1 MTIVDKFNEVANNYA
16 SSAGD
21 IGDITMRSAASMA
34 AAGNTLDETIAL
46 GVTANEVQQDADTV
60 GTALKTMSMR
70 LRGSKT
76 DLEAAGL
83 DTDGMA
89 TSVSKLRDEIQSL
102 SGVDI
107 MENEDT
113 YKSSYDILMGIGEVW
128 DKLSD
133 VNQANI
139 TELLFGK
146 RQTIVSIRSNAYC
159 KTHLIAGNP
168 LEPCTTIVEK
178 SHYDGLKTQGL
189 GVHAAKLLR
198 VIA

>member
-34 AAGNTLDETIAL
+34 AAGNTLDET
-46 GVTANEVQQDADTV
+46 
-60 GTALKTMSMR
+60 SM
-70 LRGSKT
+70 
-76 DLEAAGL
+76 
-83 DTDGMA
+83 
-89 TSVSKLRDEIQSL
+89 
-102 SGVDI
+102 
-107 MENEDT
+107 
-113 YKSSYDILMGIGEVW
+113 
-128 DKLSD
+128 
-133 VNQANI
+133 
-139 TELLFGK
+139 
-146 RQTIVSIRSNAYC
+146 IVSIRSNAYC

-198 VIA
+198 AIA

>member
-1 MTIVDKFNEVANNYA
+1 
-16 SSAGD
+16 
-21 IGDITMRSAASMA
+21 
-34 AAGNTLDETIAL
+34 
-46 GVTANEVQQDADTV
+46 
-60 GTALKTMSMR
+60 MSMR

-128 DKLSD
+128 DSLSD
-133 VNQANI
+133 INQANI

-146 RQTIVSIRSNAYC
+146 RQAKNIGVPF
-159 KTHLIAGNP
+159 GN
-168 LEPCTTIVEK
+168 K
-178 SHYDGLKTQGL
+178 GNY
-189 GVHAAKLLR
+189 
-198 VIA
+198 